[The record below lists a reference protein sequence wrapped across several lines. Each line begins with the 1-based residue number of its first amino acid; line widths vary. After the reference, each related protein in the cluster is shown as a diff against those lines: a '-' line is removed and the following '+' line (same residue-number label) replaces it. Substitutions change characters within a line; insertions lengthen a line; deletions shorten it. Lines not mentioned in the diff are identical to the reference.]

1 MGRLAN
7 FLRLP
12 SAQRRLIFQVTLL
25 LRATQLALRL
35 LPFRWVYQWIK
46 HASQPPAGQGEKAAV
61 DAGLICATVNKS
73 GRHFLGIDSCFPQAL
88 VGEMLLERN
97 GHPAVLRIGV
107 IKQPDGD
114 LKAHAWVERNGE
126 VVIGG
131 PISHV
136 ERYTPL
142 PELDKIKL

>member
-1 MGRLAN
+1 MGRLGN

-12 SAQRRLIFQVTLL
+12 SAQRRLILQVTFL

-35 LPFRWVYQWIK
+35 FPFRRIYQWMK
-46 HASQPPAGQGEKAAV
+46 NASQPADGQGKKSIV

-73 GRHFLGIDSCFPQAL
+73 GRYFLGIDSCFPQAL

-97 GHPAVLRIGV
+97 GHPARLRIGV
-107 IKQPDGD
+107 IKQPGGD
-114 LKAHAWVERNGE
+114 LKAHAWVEQNGE

>member
-1 MGRLAN
+1 MGRLGN

-12 SAQRRLIFQVTLL
+12 PSERRLVIRVTFLL
-25 LRATQLALRL
+25 GATQLALRML
-35 LPFRWVYQWIK
+35 SFRRVYRWMEN
-46 HASQPPAGQGEKAAV
+46 AGRKRGENRENQRLSA
-61 DAGLICATVNKS
+61 DLICSVVNRS
-73 GRHFLGIDSCFPQAL
+73 GRRFLGVDSCFPQAL

-97 GHPAVLRIGV
+97 GYPSTLRIGV
-107 IKQPDGD
+107 IKSQAGE
-114 LKAHAWVERNGE
+114 LKAHAWVEKDGE

-131 PISHV
+131 PVSHV

>member
-12 SAQRRLIFQVTLL
+12 SSQRRLILQVTFLL
-25 LRATQLALRL
+25 GLTQLALRL
-35 LPFRWVYQWIK
+35 LPFRRVYGWIN
-46 HASQPPAGQGEKAAV
+46 HASQPPAGRGEKTAV
-61 DAGLICATVNKS
+61 DAGVICATVNKS
-73 GRHFLGIDSCFPQAL
+73 GHYFLGIDSCFPQAL

-107 IKQPDGD
+107 IKQPDGE

-136 ERYTPL
+136 ERYTLL
-142 PELDKIKL
+142 PELDKVKL